1 MQAAFWRT
9 QVHRWNSSVWV
20 RKNLNLFQQEHY
32 LKLLPPPLPHLPSE
46 QKGAWIRPKSPGR
59 GRGQLSQ
66 HYRQLQVLCIG
77 RGPACHSFG
86 SPVLVASFL
95 MALPEGPL
103 ISWNGSTVLSEPLSH
118 PSERRLR
125 FRIGWLFLKISE
137 DEQTWCL
144 HSDVERQ
151 GKLASTPAS
160 PERTPPHL
168 SASAYLTGLMLTR
181 LNIEKDATWPST
193 DIKFNKF
200 CISESET
207 STEK

>member
-1 MQAAFWRT
+1 M
-9 QVHRWNSSVWV
+9 HR
-20 RKNLNLFQQEHY
+20 
-32 LKLLPPPLPHLPSE
+32 
-46 QKGAWIRPKSPGR
+46 
-59 GRGQLSQ
+59 
-66 HYRQLQVLCIG
+66 

-86 SPVLVASFL
+86 SPVLAASFPT
-95 MALPEGPL
+95 ALPKGPL

-144 HSDVERQ
+144 RSDVERQ

-160 PERTPPHL
+160 PERALPHL

-181 LNIEKDATWPST
+181 LNIEKNATWPT
-193 DIKFNKF
+193 KHKYQIQQVLYLRVRNKYRKLASRF
-200 CISESET
+200 FLCFVFRKAAGIMKVGDLDPIWK
-207 STEK
+207 EKMKN